1 MRKPMTPDEIRRR
14 KESALMKL
22 ASFDAPRNSSGLE
35 NYQKIRFNDVTVS
48 KLRAQYKTV
57 WDKAGVFRVRFAG
70 TGASVERTDR
80 GSLINLPTHGWDNK
94 LIPAL
99 LLHELGH
106 VLFTD
111 SSLWVDA
118 VISNGRCHALHQC
131 INAFEDV
138 RIERELVGSGYV
150 GNAAQIFDELNQH
163 QVSEFSLQTL
173 NNTQNIAFVIRL
185 IASGATITVP
195 ANYVETVHEGVRLC
209 ALLKTTQDSIDAG
222 LWLSVELKRF
232 EVEESAR
239 EKRQLLEDLKM
250 YGNVRPTNVWIGKA
264 A

>member
-1 MRKPMTPDEIRRR
+1 
-14 KESALMKL
+14 MKL

-35 NYQKIRFNDVTVS
+35 NYQNIRFNDVTVS
-48 KLRAQYKTV
+48 KLREQYKTV
-57 WDKAGVFRVRFAG
+57 WDKAGAFSVRFAG

-118 VISNGRCHALHQC
+118 VISNGSSHALHQC

-163 QVSEFSLQTL
+163 QVSECCLQTL

-195 ANYVETVHEGVRLC
+195 ANYIETVREGVRLC

-232 EVEESAR
+232 EVEASAR

-250 YGNVRPTNVWIGKA
+250 YGSVRPTNVWIGKA

>member
-14 KESALMKL
+14 KENALMKL
-22 ASFDAPRNSSGLE
+22 ASFDAPRNSTGLE
-35 NYQKIRFNDVTVS
+35 NYQNIRFKDVTVA
-48 KLRAQYKTV
+48 KLREQYKTV
-57 WDKAGVFRVRFAG
+57 WDKAGAFSVRFAG

-94 LIPAL
+94 LISAL

-111 SSLWVDA
+111 SNLWANA
-118 VISNGRCHALHQC
+118 VIRNGSSHALHQC

-150 GNAAQIFDELNQH
+150 GNAAQIFEKLNQH

-173 NNTQNIAFVIRL
+173 KNTQNIAFVIRL

-195 ANYVETVHEGVRLC
+195 ANYVETVREGVRLC

-222 LWLSVELKRF
+222 LWLSVELKRLR
-232 EVEESAR
+232 VEDKAQ
-239 EKRQLLEDLKM
+239 EKRQLLKDLKM
-250 YGNVRPTNVWIGKA
+250 YGNVRPTSVWIRKA

>member
-1 MRKPMTPDEIRRR
+1 MRKPMTPYEIMRR
-14 KESALMKL
+14 KENALMKL
-22 ASFDAPRNSSGLE
+22 ASFVAPRNSTVLE

-111 SSLWVDA
+111 SNLWADA
-118 VISNGRCHALHQC
+118 VNSNGGSHALHHC

-150 GNAAQIFDELNQH
+150 GNAAQIFEELNQH
-163 QVSEFSLQTL
+163 QVSEFSLQPL
-173 NNTQNIAFVIRL
+173 INTQNIAFVIRL
-185 IASGATITVP
+185 IASGAKISVP
-195 ANYVETVHEGVRLC
+195 ANYVETVREGVRLC

-222 LWLSVELKRF
+222 LWLSVELKR
-232 EVEESAR
+232 VEDEGRAR
-239 EKRQLLEDLKM
+239 EKKQLLKDLKM
-250 YGNVRPTNVWIGKA
+250 YGSVRPTNVWIRKA